1 MSKLLAAALLI
12 AIAPGAPALATVPGG
27 TTDLICPGL
36 SRTRFQTDV
45 AQGVRRFAFDKTML
59 EPFLDLWRAG
69 RRPLFPVQP
78 ESVTVYAFPRQPYLI
93 GYERG
98 GCVIA
103 FLAVER
109 AMLWRW
115 LAPKLGWPA

>member
-1 MSKLLAAALLI
+1 MKMR
-12 AIAPGAPALATVPGG
+12 PPR
-27 TTDLICPGL
+27 
-36 SRTRFQTDV
+36 SRREWT
-45 AQGVRRFAFDKTML
+45 
-59 EPFLDLWRAG
+59 
-69 RRPLFPVQP
+69 QP

-93 GYERG
+93 CYERG